1 MIAERFIFVCS
12 LFGNNFGPML
22 ALLTKIKERSPNSAS
37 VAFDDGGRRNVHIIN
52 QNQLVSGFPGWVP
65 TPVQRYLKHVEHGL
79 SLRDVA
85 RVEGCHPST
94 VLRQVRRF
102 ENRRDDPLIDEALDG
117 LGALMRR
124 PTCSEIK
131 KGKQN
136 MNAFARPQALPDE
149 ETLARE
155 ARRILRRLCESGAV
169 LALAPEM
176 GKAAVLRSRPD
187 AEPVRTAVVDRDI
200 AQAFALKDW
209 ISCAGAGRVA
219 RYSITTAGRA
229 ALKRYLA
236 EDMNSR
242 KAREQGDPFQDQHM
256 VWEEKSIT
264 DPNKPEQTLT
274 VRCNVAESPLTMLG
288 RRKDRD
294 GKPFLDTDL
303 VQAGERFREDF
314 ELAHMGPRVAQNW
327 DRFMTTGDR
336 GAFGSGAGI
345 GEGPRAAR
353 ARILTALNELGPGLG
368 DIIMR
373 CCCFLEG
380 LEAAEKRMGWSARS
394 GKVVLRIA
402 LQRLRRHYVERH
414 GSVSA
419 LIGD

>member
-1 MIAERFIFVCS
+1 MGCCYLRQGANEVKNIQE
-12 LFGNNFGPML
+12 
-22 ALLTKIKERSPNSAS
+22 
-37 VAFDDGGRRNVHIIN
+37 
-52 QNQLVSGFPGWVP
+52 NQLVNSIPAWVP
-65 TPVQRYLKHVEHGL
+65 TPVQRYLKHVEYGQ

-85 RVEGCHPST
+85 RGDGCHAST

-102 ENRRDDPLIDEALDG
+102 ENRRDDPLVDEALDG
-117 LGALMRR
+117 LGALMHAKG
-124 PTCSEIK
+124 PQAIK
-131 KGKQN
+131 KGKPN
-136 MNAFARPQALPDE
+136 MNAYVRSCPLPDE

-155 ARRILRRLCESGAV
+155 ARRILRRLCETGAV
-169 LALAPEM
+169 LALAPEL
-176 GKAAVLRSRPD
+176 GKAVVLRTRSG
-187 AEPVRTAVVDRDI
+187 AEADSAPVRTAVVDRDI

-209 ISCAGAGRVA
+209 ISCSATGKVA
-219 RYSITTAGRA
+219 RYAITTAGRA
-229 ALKRYLA
+229 ALKRYLSEDVAARRAKGEA
-236 EDMNSR
+236 EMDR
-242 KAREQGDPFQDQHM
+242 FQEQHIDWD
-256 VWEEKSIT
+256 EKQVSA
-264 DPNKPEQTLT
+264 DAGQGAQTT
-274 VRCNVAESPLTMLG
+274 IRYNVAESPLTMLS

-294 GKPFLDTDL
+294 GKAFLDNDL

-314 ELAHMGPRVAQNW
+314 ELAQMGPRVAQNW
-327 DRFMTTGDR
+327 DRFLTSGDR
-336 GAFGSGAGI
+336 GAFGPDAGI

-353 ARILTALNELGPGLG
+353 GRVSAALDDLGPGLG

-419 LIGD
+419 LIG

>member
-1 MIAERFIFVCS
+1 ME
-12 LFGNNFGPML
+12 
-22 ALLTKIKERSPNSAS
+22 
-37 VAFDDGGRRNVHIIN
+37 IIP
-52 QNQLVSGFPGWVP
+52 QNQPVNSVPDWVP

-102 ENRRDDPLIDEALDG
+102 ENRRDDPLVDAALDE
-117 LGALMRR
+117 LGALMR
-124 PTCSEIK
+124 TSTETNIK
-131 KGKQN
+131 EGKQK
-136 MNAFARPQALPDE
+136 MNAFTRPQALPDE

-155 ARRILRRLCESGAV
+155 ARRILRRLCETGAV
-169 LALAPEM
+169 LALAPDL
-176 GKAAVLRSRPD
+176 GKAVVLRSRND
-187 AEPVRTAVVDRDI
+187 AGADTPPVRTAVVDRDV

-209 ISCAGAGRVA
+209 ISCSGTGRVA
-219 RYSITTAGRA
+219 RYAITNAGRA

-236 EDMNSR
+236 EDMSR
-242 KAREQGDPFQDQHM
+242 RRGRDGYQGDAFQEQHIE
-256 VWEEKSIT
+256 WDEKQVSDAGGGQTSI
-264 DPNKPEQTLT
+264 
-274 VRCNVAESPLTMLG
+274 RYNVAESPLTMLA

-294 GKPFLDTDL
+294 GKPFLSNDL

-327 DRFMTTGDR
+327 ERFMTSGDR
-336 GAFGSGAGI
+336 GAFGSDAGI

-353 ARILTALNELGPGLG
+353 DRITDALDDLGPGLG

-402 LQRLRRHYVERH
+402 LQRLHRHYVEKH

-419 LIGD
+419 LIG

>member
-1 MIAERFIFVCS
+1 MS
-12 LFGNNFGPML
+12 
-22 ALLTKIKERSPNSAS
+22 
-37 VAFDDGGRRNVHIIN
+37 IIE
-52 QNQLVSGFPGWVP
+52 QNQSVIGVPNWVP

-102 ENRRDDPLIDEALDG
+102 ESRRDDPLIDEALDG
-117 LGALMRR
+117 LGALMRM
-124 PTCSEIK
+124 PATSTLK
-131 KGKQN
+131 KGKQK
-136 MNAFARPQALPDE
+136 MNAYVRPQALPDE

-155 ARRILRRLCESGAV
+155 ARRILRRLCETGAV
-169 LALAPEM
+169 LALAPDL
-176 GKAAVLRSRPD
+176 GKAVVLRTRSEPD
-187 AEPVRTAVVDRDI
+187 AVPVRTAVVDRDI

-209 ISCAGAGRVA
+209 ISCTGSGRVA

-236 EDMNSR
+236 EDMTR
-242 KAREQGDPFQDQHM
+242 RRARDDAQGDPFQEQHIE
-256 VWEEKSIT
+256 WEEKAVANP
-264 DPNKPEQTLT
+264 DKPGETT
-274 VRCNVAESPLTMLG
+274 TMRCNVAESPLTMLG

-294 GKPFLDTDL
+294 GKPFLDNDL
-303 VQAGERFREDF
+303 IQAGERFREDF

-327 DRFMTTGDR
+327 ERFMTSGDR
-336 GAFGSGAGI
+336 GAFGSDAGI
-345 GEGPRAAR
+345 GEGPRGAR
-353 ARILTALNELGPGLG
+353 ARISAALDDLGPGLG

-402 LQRLRRHYVERH
+402 LQRLRRHYLEQH
-414 GSVSA
+414 GSVSV
-419 LIGD
+419 LIG

>member
-1 MIAERFIFVCS
+1 MDIFS
-12 LFGNNFGPML
+12 
-22 ALLTKIKERSPNSAS
+22 
-37 VAFDDGGRRNVHIIN
+37 
-52 QNQLVSGFPGWVP
+52 QNQLVNSVPTWVP

-85 RVEGCHPST
+85 RAEGCHAST

-117 LGALMRR
+117 LGALMRAPR
-124 PTCSEIK
+124 DKNIK
-131 KGKQN
+131 EGKQK
-136 MNAFARPQALPDE
+136 MNAFVRPQALPDE

-155 ARRILRRLCESGAV
+155 ARRILRRLCETGAV
-169 LALAPEM
+169 LALAPEL
-176 GKAAVLRSRPD
+176 GKAVVLRSRADAPD
-187 AEPVRTAVVDRDI
+187 DATPVRTAVVDRDV

-209 ISCAGAGRVA
+209 ISCTGAGRIA

-229 ALKRYLA
+229 ALKRYLTQ
-236 EDMNSR
+236 DTNR
-242 KAREQGDPFQDQHM
+242 RREKENEGIDPFQEQHIE
-256 VWEEKSIT
+256 WGEKQAAAPDGSIG
-264 DPNKPEQTLT
+264 QTNL
-274 VRCNVAESPLTMLG
+274 RYNVAESPLTMLS

-294 GKPFLDTDL
+294 GKPFLDNDL

-327 DRFMTTGDR
+327 ERFMTSGDR
-336 GAFGSGAGI
+336 GAFGSDAGVA
-345 GEGPRAAR
+345 EGPRAAR
-353 ARILTALNELGPGLG
+353 SRVMAALDDLGPGLG

-419 LIGD
+419 LIG